1 MKTHLKRLVDE
12 ADATTQA
19 GNLAREYLQARILE
33 TLQISGG
40 MIPLAFHG
48 GTALRFLYDLPRFSE
63 DLDFALE
70 RPKDGFDFRKLLVK
84 IQRGFEKEN
93 YAVQLKVNTKK
104 VVHTAFVRFPGLLYK
119 LGLSGHRNQVLSIKL
134 EVDTNPPAGA
144 GLETTVV
151 RRHVVLRLQHHNQA
165 SLLAGKL
172 HAVLQRDYVKGR
184 DLYDL
189 FWYLSNR
196 RWPEP
201 NLVLLNNALKQSG
214 WKEEGLSKNTWR
226 KVIQQKIETMS
237 WERVV
242 DDVVPFLEKE
252 AELDLL
258 TRENLL
264 GLMKKRK

>member
-1 MKTHLKRLVDE
+1 MKTYLKRLIE
-12 ADATTQA
+12 GADSQLQA
-19 GNLAREYLQARILE
+19 GNLTREYLQARILE
-33 TLQISGG
+33 SLQSAGG
-40 MIPLAFHG
+40 MIPLAFQG

-70 RPKDGFDFRKLLVK
+70 RPEDGFDLGKFLDK
-84 IQRGFEKEN
+84 IQREFEKEN
-93 YAVQLKVNTKK
+93 YEVQLKMNITK
-104 VVHTAFVRFPGLLYK
+104 VVQSGFVRFPGLLYE
-119 LGLSGHRNQVLSIKL
+119 LGLSGQRNQVLSIKL

-144 GLETTVV
+144 GLDTAVV
-151 RRHVVLRLQHHNQA
+151 RRHVLLQLQHHDQA

-172 HAVLQRDYVKGR
+172 HALLQRDYVKGR

-201 NLVLLNNALKQSG
+201 NLVLLNNALKQSE
-214 WKEEGLSKNTWR
+214 WKGGKLSESTWR
-226 KVIQQKIETMS
+226 KVVQRKIETMA

-242 DDVVPFLEKE
+242 DDVEPFLEKE

-264 GLMKKRK
+264 SLLK